1 MTEKQKT
8 EPQTTPDDAH
18 REIIDTSKMTKGQRE
33 ALELTEASRESEYSY
48 PTFAGQIYMGKLP
61 WPLICPYPAPSDD
74 DQARGDAFL
83 EQLEAFIKD
92 KADPDQIDETG
103 EIPDEVIDGLAKMGA
118 FGIKV
123 PKEYGGLGLSQTTYC
138 RAAILLGSYCGNIT
152 ALLSAHQSIGIPQPL
167 LVFGTEEQKQQFLP
181 RVAKGEI
188 SAFAL
193 TEASVGSDPARMS
206 TTAEPTED
214 GKHYILNGTKLW
226 CTNGTRAGLIV
237 VMAKTPPKIVR
248 GKERNQI
255 SAFIVDTTWPGVK
268 VDGRCY
274 FLGLKALYNAE
285 MTFTDVKVPAQN
297 IIGKPGDG
305 LRIALTTLNTGRM
318 TLPACTT
325 GTAKACLEIVREWTK
340 SRVQWGAPIVKHA
353 AIADKVAKIAST
365 VYAMEAMTL
374 MTAALV
380 DQKKTDIRIEA
391 ALCKMWCTEAAWW
404 VADETMQI
412 RSGRGY
418 ETAQSLKARGDLP
431 IPVER
436 LFRDVRINMIFEGSS
451 EIMRLFIAREALDPH
466 LKRGAAAMNTKLPT
480 KERAAAGLKA
490 AGYYAGWYPKQWF
503 PGGAEGVGRMDG
515 ELKRYA
521 DYATRTSRR
530 LARAMFHAMAKHQA
544 ALEKQ
549 GVLLARLVEIGAEVF
564 AVAAVVSRTQDLMDK
579 GTPRKELMPLVRFF
593 VEEAKLRI
601 DDRFRG
607 LSRNNDKS
615 GYKLA
620 QSIADGA
627 YRWLEDGI
635 IHPEYYVEPAA
646 DDADRE

>member
-1 MTEKQKT
+1 MTEKQVA
-8 EPQTTPDDAH
+8 EPEKSKDNAPE
-18 REIIDTSKMTKGQRE
+18 EIIDTSKMSKGQRE
-33 ALELTEASRESEYSY
+33 ALELTEASRDSEYSY
-48 PTFAGQIYMGKLP
+48 PTFAGNIYMGKVP
-61 WPLICPYPAPSDD
+61 WNLICPFPTQSDED
-74 DQARGDAFL
+74 EEKGTAFIK
-83 EQLEAFIKD
+83 ELEAFLID
-92 KADPDQIDETG
+92 KADPDEIDRTG
-103 EIPDEVIDGLAKMGA
+103 EIPDEVIEGLAKMGA

-167 LVFGTEEQKQQFLP
+167 LVFGTEEQKKKFLP
-181 RVAKGEI
+181 RVAGGEI

-193 TEASVGSDPARMS
+193 TEGSVGSDPARMS

-226 CTNGTRAGLIV
+226 CTNGTKAGLIV

-268 VDGRCY
+268 VDHRCY
-274 FLGLKALYNAE
+274 FMGLKALYNGE
-285 MTFTDVKVPAQN
+285 MTFTDVKVPSEN

-340 SRVQWGAPIVKHA
+340 DRVQWGAPIVKHA
-353 AIADKVAKIAST
+353 AIADKTATIAAT

-380 DQKKTDIRIEA
+380 DKKETDIRVEA
-391 ALCKMWCTEAAWW
+391 AMCKMWCTEAAWR

-418 ETAQSLKARGDLP
+418 ETAQSLETRGDLP
-431 IPVER
+431 VPVER
-436 LFRDVRINMIFEGSS
+436 MFRDVRINMIFEGSS

-480 KERAAAGLKA
+480 GKRVSAGMKA
-490 AGYYAGWYPKQWF
+490 AGFYAGWYPKQLI
-503 PGGAEGVGRMDG
+503 PSGAKGIGQMDG
-515 ELKRYA
+515 ELRGYA
-521 DYATRTSRR
+521 NYATKTARK
-530 LARAMFHAMAKHQA
+530 LARSMFHAMAKHQA

-549 GVLLARLVEIGAEVF
+549 GVLLARLVEIGAEIF
-564 AVAAVVSRTQDLMDK
+564 AIAAVVSRTQYLIEK
-579 GTPRKELMPLVRFF
+579 GTPRKELMPLVKFF
-593 VEEAKLRI
+593 VEETKLRI
-601 DDRFRG
+601 DANFRG
-607 LSRNNDKS
+607 LTRNNDKI

-620 QSIADGA
+620 QSVAGGT
-627 YRWLEDGI
+627 YQWLEDGI
-635 IHPEYYVEPAA
+635 IHPDYFTEAA
-646 DDADRE
+646 ASEGTDS